1 MFQSAIDMGAERTF
15 ERLVAGLQIEF
26 GMAAAEGLA
35 RQFIEAED
43 ADFYWDARIAE
54 RWLGTYVSLEDE
66 EEMLDRIAVT
76 GELDGQHFVA
86 VMIAADRKYVQAMLG
101 LRRFESAEEA
111 REAFEIAH

>member
-1 MFQSAIDMGAERTF
+1 MFQSSINPGAAGTF
-15 ERLVAGLQIEF
+15 ERLVAGLQAEF

-43 ADFYWDARIAE
+43 ADFYWDARTAE
-54 RWLGTYVSLEDE
+54 RWLGAYESLEIED
-66 EEMLDRIAVT
+66 EMLDRIAII

-101 LRRFESAEEA
+101 LRRFGSAEEA